1 MSIHN
6 RQSSTGPNRQSST
19 GPNRPSRTIH
29 RDLVPHLPPNE
40 QEAPRVGLGGF
51 KPLIRLSGLDRGL
64 VNSLRTERSPLSQVL
79 DGQLRKARQRSLST
93 RLGLLCYEAI
103 VHNPERDR
111 WHLGYHA
118 YRIPKMVRSRALF
131 HAIPPSS
138 SLEEHKHWRE
148 EEDVIEPSDAV
159 TATFGWMMALSQ
171 RNERAADW
179 VRVLRLFEQQAR
191 AEARVHLLKIMP
203 QEVQMAPISGSRF
216 RPDPSDWLTFHP
228 LAGIFGRVNAEV
240 LDCLHLEACTEFNGQ
255 GAATVAWRGTWNKR
269 VKGRVLGAV
278 LVRRLNR
285 MWARLHGPY
294 LRRHHGTAVG
304 GKPAL
309 NVLNERA
316 LDDATV
322 RTSYRRLGMRLGALT
337 LRDLK
342 GLQTVMAR
350 MQTPFVKATLEHEE
364 GFVFPE
370 DPSQKEEAC
379 MRYLKRA
386 EHSSRTLEAQR
397 ANLLMEQASSLTP
410 RGRKVPK
417 QLVAFRDGF
426 RTWAIPG
433 HQDDKTSR
441 NDFFAE
447 DQRWRMDIWRMKE
460 TLSRHHHAYVL
471 EPEHPHLIDESI
483 EPN

>member
-1 MSIHN
+1 
-6 RQSSTGPNRQSST
+6 
-19 GPNRPSRTIH
+19 
-29 RDLVPHLPPNE
+29 
-40 QEAPRVGLGGF
+40 
-51 KPLIRLSGLDRGL
+51 
-64 VNSLRTERSPLSQVL
+64 
-79 DGQLRKARQRSLST
+79 
-93 RLGLLCYEAI
+93 
-103 VHNPERDR
+103 
-111 WHLGYHA
+111 
-118 YRIPKMVRSRALF
+118 
-131 HAIPPSS
+131 
-138 SLEEHKHWRE
+138 
-148 EEDVIEPSDAV
+148 
-159 TATFGWMMALSQ
+159 
-171 RNERAADW
+171 
-179 VRVLRLFEQQAR
+179 
-191 AEARVHLLKIMP
+191 
-203 QEVQMAPISGSRF
+203 
-216 RPDPSDWLTFHP
+216 
-228 LAGIFGRVNAEV
+228 
-240 LDCLHLEACTEFNGQ
+240 
-255 GAATVAWRGTWNKR
+255 
-269 VKGRVLGAV
+269 
-278 LVRRLNR
+278 

-342 GLQTVMAR
+342 GHQTVMAR

-364 GFVFPE
+364 GLVFTE

-397 ANLLMEQASSLTP
+397 ANLLLEQASSLTP

-426 RTWAIPG
+426 RTWAIPDR
-433 HQDDKTSR
+433 QDDKTSR

-447 DQRWRMDIWRMKE
+447 EERWEMDIWRMKE

-471 EPEHPHLIDESI
+471 EPEHPHLIDETI